1 MTIHLCFYMFFDKFK
16 SQGVLNNDFI
26 SNWAFQWKMQFKSDP
41 NKQAQEVYF
50 LKNQAIKMKT
60 LLL

>member
-1 MTIHLCFYMFFDKFK
+1 MFFDKFK